1 MNAQIPVELWTGHCV
16 GTTTT
21 SIVGSISKPIA
32 SIFLN
37 EEHFLTLDKEVRN
50 LYSFSPLKSSDQW
63 QTSRSV
69 RSKLLED
76 VNSHHGQQIR
86 FVETRLKVACVAAGP
101 RTRLNH
107 LYCPYTE
114 GLERLRRRQGSKA
127 PKWKLVASPLHAC
140 KKTEAVTNPL
150 KIKEIKSVLMASKWF
165 KQSISDSTNH
175 YSWYFM

>member
-63 QTSRSV
+63 QTSRSE
-69 RSKLLED
+69 RSKLFED

-86 FVETRLKVACVAAGP
+86 FVETRLKGAKMKTSCQSP
-101 RTRLNH
+101 NLN
-107 LYCPYTE
+107 
-114 GLERLRRRQGSKA
+114 
-127 PKWKLVASPLHAC
+127 AC
-140 KKTEAVTNPL
+140 KKN
-150 KIKEIKSVLMASKWF
+150 
-165 KQSISDSTNH
+165 
-175 YSWYFM
+175 